1 MPEIFEKAR
10 PSKNNFSTLRTSKL
24 ESPCRTTKKGEKP
37 KFLAY
42 RFYGILFV
50 TQPQEACKISSGV
63 PTGRP

>member
-10 PSKNNFSTLRTSKL
+10 PSKNIFSALCTQKPANHCSTM
-24 ESPCRTTKKGEKP
+24 KKGEKP

-50 TQPQEACKISSGV
+50 TTPQGVCEISSDG

>member
-1 MPEIFEKAR
+1 MSHNE
-10 PSKNNFSTLRTSKL
+10 
-24 ESPCRTTKKGEKP
+24 KGEKP

>member
-24 ESPCRTTKKGEKP
+24 ESPLSHNKKGEKP

-50 TQPQEACKISSGV
+50 T
-63 PTGRP
+63 